1 MMRMRFTTKQLALIA
16 SAIVSL
22 VATVC
27 LVLNHDGSH
36 LNPDTAQ
43 ALSVAR
49 NVQQGNGFSTS
60 IIYYEEHYRLGTWPA
75 PQTVFPVGFPAMI
88 SGLATL
94 GVPFRVAAFLISV
107 AGFLLVP
114 LLIATAAMRMGRKPV
129 TSLLLAALWLCFPM
143 NWGNIQESQT
153 DILFTALTLGSFLLL
168 QQQALTTR
176 NLLSAGL
183 LAALACSL
191 RYAGVF
197 WLLTV
202 GLMLVMQFVQRQKA
216 SARKCAV
223 LLVIPAITTLTMFA
237 RNALLVGDIKGGNN
251 KHFEKPFVE
260 AAIEAY
266 YCVSRITGLDQDR
279 LLSGHFAEL
288 LFAAGFAILMCCAA
302 FCLRHYR
309 GQHFQGIKTHRIT
322 ANSTVVLYILV
333 STAALILLDATTSI
347 NMSPR
352 MYFPLIPF
360 ALLSIADATG
370 RLRAAYV
377 DAAVVGRRM
386 IVLASGLIVAGL
398 LSGQVRSAADVASQ
412 THRFGPIAMIVDQT
426 AESLS
431 GPAVARQLMAEA
443 KILTNEPH
451 MLAEVLERGVI
462 GLTNIKYTSRVW
474 SDEEVLA
481 LIRKYGVNQVVYFPD
496 LPTEEENPFFMSLKR
511 FDDSREIDR
520 PWLKPVLVSEHI
532 QIYEVQS
539 IQDVTQSK
547 VTVISGQRK

>member
-1 MMRMRFTTKQLALIA
+1 MKRRFTTIQPAIIA
-16 SAIVSL
+16 SAILAL

-27 LVLNHDGSH
+27 VVINHDGSH

-49 NVQQGNGFSTS
+49 NLQQGNGFSTS

-75 PQTVFPVGFPAMI
+75 PQTVFPIGFPAII

-94 GVPFRVAAFLISV
+94 GVPFRLAAFLISA
-107 AGFLLVP
+107 AGFLFVP
-114 LLIATAAMRMGRKPV
+114 PLIATAAMRMGRKPA
-129 TSLLLAALWLCFPM
+129 TALLLAAIWLCFSM

-153 DILFTALTLGSFLLL
+153 DIAFTAMTLGSLLLL
-168 QQQALTTR
+168 QHQSPTTR
-176 NLLSAGL
+176 NLLLAGL
-183 LAALACSL
+183 LAAMACSL

-202 GLMLVMQFVQRQKA
+202 GLMFAMQLVQRQKA
-216 SARKCAV
+216 SARKCVVFLA
-223 LLVIPAITTLTMFA
+223 IPAITMLAMFA

-251 KHFEKPFVE
+251 NHFEKPFVE
-260 AAIEAY
+260 AAVEAY

-279 LLSGHFAEL
+279 LLSGHMAEI
-288 LFAAGFAILMCCAA
+288 LFAAGLAILICCAA
-302 FCLRHYR
+302 SCWRHFR
-309 GQHFQGIKTHRIT
+309 RQNFHGMQSLRIT
-322 ANSTVVLYILV
+322 ANSTIVVYIVV

-360 ALLSIADATG
+360 ALLFLADAIG
-370 RLRAAYV
+370 RLCAACGET
-377 DAAVVGRRM
+377 AVLGRRT
-386 IVLASGLIVAGL
+386 ITLASGLIIAGL
-398 LSGQVRSAADVASQ
+398 LGGQVRSAADVASQ
-412 THRFGPIAMIVDQT
+412 AHRFGPIAGIVGQPV
-426 AESLS
+426 ESL
-431 GPAVARQLMAEA
+431 GRVAVPRQLMTDA

-462 GLTNIKYTSRVW
+462 GLTNGKYTSRVW
-474 SDEEVLA
+474 SDEAVLA
-481 LIRKYGVNQVVYFPD
+481 LIHKYGINQIVFFPE

-511 FDDSREIDR
+511 LADSHEIDR
-520 PWLKPVLVSEHI
+520 PWLKPVLVSKHI

-539 IQDVTQSK
+539 ARDSMQSK
-547 VTVISGQRK
+547 VSVISGH